1 MVNRKIHT
9 DTLRTAF
16 YFHRKSKLVEAA
28 ALYSAILEED
38 PNNIHAKHY
47 LGIIHM
53 QTGNVELGRQL
64 VNQSIE
70 YSSDYP
76 EAIHNLSVFSKSV
89 DAKICQEIDSITP
102 ADKYKSRSTAT
113 VGAWR
118 MERMM
123 DFAKVFAGKKYTWLT
138 IGDAYGYDAQI
149 LGDNGI
155 EDVHAS
161 NLDQRNLA
169 AGARRG
175 FVKEY
180 SEINAESIG
189 FNDNYFDFVLCKEA
203 LHHMPRPYIAI
214 YEMLRVAKIGVVL
227 IEPSD
232 QLIDYMK
239 PAGAKVERLLE
250 DKEQDAYVSKK
261 IAYKK
266 VGQGDDEHITDTF
279 LDWYEDGAFNY
290 VYTLSKREV
299 AKISFGMGLPAHAI
313 KSFNDMYV
321 AEIDDFPIEAV
332 SEKFEGMNE
341 QLKIQDW
348 FCKISGKPPN
358 YVSAILF
365 KETPNKETVDGLNAI
380 GYEIQLTPTIFMP
393 IKFVDL

>member
-1 MVNRKIHT
+1 MANIKIHT
-9 DTLRTAF
+9 DTLKTAF
-16 YFHRKSKLVEAA
+16 YFHRKNKLVEAA
-28 ALYSAILEED
+28 ALYSAVLAED

-47 LGIIHM
+47 LGITHM
-53 QTGNVELGRQL
+53 QTGNVELGRQM

-70 YSSDYP
+70 HSSSYP
-76 EAIHNLSVFSKSV
+76 EAIHNLSVFGKSA
-89 DAKICQEIDSITP
+89 DAKICQEIDSIP
-102 ADKYKSRSTAT
+102 PDEQYKCRANGT

-123 DFAKVFAGKKYTWLT
+123 DFATVFAGQKYSWLT
-138 IGDAYGYDAQI
+138 IGDAYGHDAQI
-149 LGDNGI
+149 LRDKGI

-161 NLDQRNLA
+161 NLDQRNLEE
-169 AGARRG
+169 GARQG
-175 FVKEY
+175 VVKEY
-180 SEINAESIG
+180 SQINAESIG
-189 FNDNYFDFVLCKEA
+189 FNNNHFDFVLCKEA

-214 YEMLRVAKIGVVL
+214 YEMLRVAKVGIVL

-232 QLIDYMK
+232 PLIDYMK
-239 PAGAKVERLLE
+239 PAGAKVERFLE
-250 DKEQDAYVSKK
+250 DKEQNAYVNKK

-266 VGQGDDEHITDTF
+266 IGEGGEEHITDTF

-290 VYTLSKREV
+290 VYTLSRREV

-313 KSFNDMYV
+313 KSFNDLYV
-321 AEIDDFPIEAV
+321 AEINDFQIESV
-332 SEKFEGMNE
+332 SEQFGSLNE

-365 KETPNKETVDGLNAI
+365 KETPNKEAMKALNTI

-393 IKFVDL
+393 IKFVEL